1 MTDPINTPAEAEH
14 WLPDERQ
21 LADALAQVVA
31 HRLAHA
37 VATRG
42 HALLAVSGG
51 KSPVALF
58 RALSAQPTLAALW
71 PMVTVLPVDER
82 CVPTDHADS
91 NTQLIRT
98 HLLQGAAAAARWVPL
113 VADGALPH
121 TTAEATGS
129 GTPAGA
135 SAASP
140 TAPARTPDVERL
152 QQLAESRLTD
162 LPWPLDVAVLG
173 MGLDGHTASFF
184 PGAPGLEQALTTHG
198 HCAWVLPDAERNRA
212 QHARLTLSLSTLLA
226 AQHIYLPLAGAAKH
240 AVYQQARQQPNAEL
254 PVSLLLHRREQPV
267 SVWLSP

>member
-1 MTDPINTPAEAEH
+1 MTTPIDTPAEAEH
-14 WLPDERQ
+14 WLPDEQQ

-31 HRLAHA
+31 HRLEHA

-42 HALLAVSGG
+42 QALLAVSGG

-58 RALSAQPTLAALW
+58 RALSVQPGLATLW

-91 NTQLIRT
+91 NARLIRT
-98 HLLQGAAAAARWVPL
+98 HLLQGAATAARWVPL
-113 VADGALPH
+113 VADDAPIDPSAYPPADPPAAAPVEVP
-121 TTAEATGS
+121 AEV
-129 GTPAGA
+129 PLVV
-135 SAASP
+135 
-140 TAPARTPDVERL
+140 PDVDHL
-152 QQLAESRLTD
+152 QQLAESRLAD

-184 PGAPGLEQALTTHG
+184 PGAPGLEQALSTHG
-198 HCAWVLPDAERNRA
+198 HCAWVRPDAQRNQA
-212 QHARLTLSLSTLLA
+212 QHARLTLSLSTLMA

-240 AVYQQARQQPNAEL
+240 AVYQQARQTPTDQL